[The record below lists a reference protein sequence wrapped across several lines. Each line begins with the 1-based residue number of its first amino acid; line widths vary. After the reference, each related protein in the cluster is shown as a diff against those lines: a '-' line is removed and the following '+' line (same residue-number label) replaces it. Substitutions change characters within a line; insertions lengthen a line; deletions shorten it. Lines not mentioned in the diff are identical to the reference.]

1 MFVQL
6 TSSAPFSSK
15 PYLTLPHNLI
25 NTTHFLLLHIAHIAT
40 LMAPGKTMAVVD
52 QRAGAEIVIGAE
64 ACNRHSVELLG
75 FPVGV
80 LPLKDLEESGRVKET
95 GFVWMKLKSPY
106 QHFFKGT
113 NALVSYAVEVTA
125 YVEKFKMKKITGIK
139 SRQVLLWVPIAEMS
153 IDDPAGEKI
162 FFKTPMGIGRS
173 FPAAAFLTEEGQ
185 KSEQK

>member
-1 MFVQL
+1 
-6 TSSAPFSSK
+6 
-15 PYLTLPHNLI
+15 
-25 NTTHFLLLHIAHIAT
+25 
-40 LMAPGKTMAVVD
+40 MAVVD